1 MGVRNKA
8 QKGPCYA
15 LEAVFSPPRVKY
27 IGPLSTAP
35 GKPHKSRLF
44 CPLNAYIPG
53 WKFKGRC
60 LGKWPGMNIDIVNK
74 KLYNPIFDSQ
84 IYQNT
89 AESLILP
96 GFFSGAFS
104 FYYIVF
110 FLNQIWMIDFY
121 DFSRDCLL
129 SFWISF
135 IFLLVRNS

>member
-1 MGVRNKA
+1 MAKKIITISREFGSGGR
-8 QKGPCYA
+8 
-15 LEAVFSPPRVKY
+15 F
-27 IGPLSTAP
+27 IGEEVA
-35 GKPHKSRLF
+35 
-44 CPLNAYIPG
+44 
-53 WKFKGRC
+53 
-60 LGKWPGMNIDIVNK
+60 K
-74 KLYNPIFDSQ
+74 KLGIAYYDPIFDSQ

>member
-1 MGVRNKA
+1 MLYFYVNQSKNVGKVGKIMFDFMGKCR
-8 QKGPCYA
+8 
-15 LEAVFSPPRVKY
+15 
-27 IGPLSTAP
+27 
-35 GKPHKSRLF
+35 
-44 CPLNAYIPG
+44 
-53 WKFKGRC
+53 
-60 LGKWPGMNIDIVNK
+60 
-74 KLYNPIFDSQ
+74 YNPIFDSQ

-96 GFFSGAFS
+96 GFFSGVFS

>member
-1 MGVRNKA
+1 MTKKYKHSCGL
-8 QKGPCYA
+8 Y
-15 LEAVFSPPRVKY
+15 AVFHSERCQTPENSAQ
-27 IGPLSTAP
+27 IPLSLVVVNP
-35 GKPHKSRLF
+35 IPMD
-44 CPLNAYIPG
+44 NAIATIVIFLWVNPQLAIICIP
-53 WKFKGRC
+53 
-60 LGKWPGMNIDIVNK
+60 D
-74 KLYNPIFDSQ
+74 PIFDSQ

-96 GFFSGAFS
+96 GFFSGVFS